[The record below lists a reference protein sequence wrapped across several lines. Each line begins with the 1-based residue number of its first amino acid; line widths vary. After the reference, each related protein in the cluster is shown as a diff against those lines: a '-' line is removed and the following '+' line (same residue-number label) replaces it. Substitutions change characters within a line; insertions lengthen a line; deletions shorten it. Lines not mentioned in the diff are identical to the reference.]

1 MKDMLKELYTY
12 AKEDP
17 KEFILGFITVST
29 LFGFFYVLMWF
40 GAIIEGRV

>member
-1 MKDMLKELYTY
+1 MLKELITY

-17 KEFILGFITVST
+17 KDFFASLFTMVA
-29 LFGFFYVLMWF
+29 LFGFFYVMMWF